1 MTVID
6 ASVYVALINVHE
18 RDYAACWAW
27 FQREQARQHSI
38 SAPVI
43 LLSEVAAALS
53 RGMGDPVLAHRVVQH
68 LLHTRLV
75 ELVPV
80 SLALAQQAATIAADH
95 RIRGS
100 DAIYVALAE
109 HLGADLVTLDQ
120 QQLERGSAVITARR
134 P

>member
-18 RDYAACWAW
+18 PGHAACWAW
-27 FQREQARQHSI
+27 FQREQARQRPI

-43 LLSEVAAALS
+43 LLSEVAAVLS
-53 RGMGDPVLAHRVVQH
+53 RGMGNPMLAHRVVQH
-68 LLHTRLV
+68 LLHAGLV
-75 ELVPV
+75 ELVPI
-80 SLALAQQAATIAADH
+80 SLALAQQAAAIAADH

-100 DAIYVALAE
+100 DAVYVALAE
-109 HLGADLVTLDQ
+109 HLGTELITLDE